1 MKSKG
6 WQLSSIAK
14 SRLKKRYRK
23 EIRLKVYGQLAIFIA
38 LGVLV
43 ILLVSVIIRGHS
55 AFTKTEIALDLTL
68 DSNLIQITDNN
79 NMQIKKGKYGKI
91 IRQDLFDIFLIQ
103 HYRILIK

>member
-68 DSNLIQITDNN
+68 DSNLIQ
-79 NMQIKKGKYGKI
+79 M
-91 IRQDLFDIFLIQ
+91 RIQ
-103 HYRILIK
+103 HKISPVLLICSILLCYYSTEFI